1 MKDSIPRKAGI
12 YARVSKEDMERKK
25 HSCSESIENQKR
37 LAENYVKNSEDMI
50 EITNYYIDDGKTG
63 TVTDRP
69 AYQQLLED
77 AKNKKINMIIVKDFS
92 RLSRDSV
99 DALKFIGYDIQKLDI
114 RFVSLG
120 EGFDS
125 LYAQNGIDDLKMGFL
140 AVLNSTYPADISR
153 KVCMN
158 LDLKRQDGKFVGAF
172 APYGYKKD
180 ENNKYLLV
188 IDVPAAKIVKKIYAL
203 FLEGYSKQYIAVYL
217 NEKGIDCP
225 TEYKKKNQ
233 SLYQPAQKNYPF
245 YIWTYST
252 IHKILSNEVY
262 IGNLVQKKTKMI
274 KVLDEKGSRKRKV
287 AIEKGKE
294 IKIEK
299 THEAIIEKEVFE
311 KVQSLLK
318 KHTKTT
324 KGENHISLF
333 SGFLKCY
340 DCKRTL
346 YRCYSK
352 NTKGEPI
359 YYYRCSTYKN
369 APKIDCSSHTIRE
382 DVLIDILQYILKLF
396 FSVFLEEKEICSAK
410 KNSMELL
417 QKKLL
422 QQQKKYSQGRKRML
436 QIFSKGMITE
446 QEWTQYCMTEEEA
459 LKKLKQQLHSEKKQY
474 KNTEKLLI
482 DRILIQYFIDTIY
495 IKQQKEIEIIFP
507 FSNPFLF

>member
-233 SLYQPAQKNYPF
+233 SLYV
-245 YIWTYST
+245 
-252 IHKILSNEVY
+252 LS
-262 IGNLVQKKTKMI
+262 
-274 KVLDEKGSRKRKV
+274 
-287 AIEKGKE
+287 
-294 IKIEK
+294 
-299 THEAIIEKEVFE
+299 
-311 KVQSLLK
+311 
-318 KHTKTT
+318 
-324 KGENHISLF
+324 
-333 SGFLKCY
+333 
-340 DCKRTL
+340 
-346 YRCYSK
+346 
-352 NTKGEPI
+352 
-359 YYYRCSTYKN
+359 
-369 APKIDCSSHTIRE
+369 
-382 DVLIDILQYILKLF
+382 
-396 FSVFLEEKEICSAK
+396 
-410 KNSMELL
+410 
-417 QKKLL
+417 
-422 QQQKKYSQGRKRML
+422 
-436 QIFSKGMITE
+436 
-446 QEWTQYCMTEEEA
+446 
-459 LKKLKQQLHSEKKQY
+459 
-474 KNTEKLLI
+474 
-482 DRILIQYFIDTIY
+482 
-495 IKQQKEIEIIFP
+495 
-507 FSNPFLF
+507 